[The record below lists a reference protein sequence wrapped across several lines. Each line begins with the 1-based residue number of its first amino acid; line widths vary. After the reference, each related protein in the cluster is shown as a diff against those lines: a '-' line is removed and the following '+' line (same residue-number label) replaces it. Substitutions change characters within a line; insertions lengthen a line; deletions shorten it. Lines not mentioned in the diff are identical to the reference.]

1 MSFFIGIKSS
11 RVCLTLRYWHQ
22 AHFVAET
29 ELYKTHPVISEKNLG
44 TYLFETDF
52 QTIPK
57 IILIIGMM
65 LMAYGYWN
73 YDKISKA
80 LRIYRKMEGRNK
92 RNGRSKEYV

>member
-1 MSFFIGIKSS
+1 MS
-11 RVCLTLRYWHQ
+11 RLNPYV
-22 AHFVAET
+22 VAGSIMALAGAYSIT
-29 ELYKTHPVISEKNLG
+29 D
-44 TYLFETDF
+44 DF

-92 RNGRSKEYV
+92 RNGRSKEYVRFEKSALGR

>member
-1 MSFFIGIKSS
+1 MSRFNPYVVAGSIMALAG
-11 RVCLTLRYWHQ
+11 
-22 AHFVAET
+22 AHS
-29 ELYKTHPVISEKNLG
+29 I
-44 TYLFETDF
+44 TDEF

-92 RNGRSKEYV
+92 RNGRSKEYVRFEKSALGR

>member
-1 MSFFIGIKSS
+1 MS
-11 RVCLTLRYWHQ
+11 RLNPYV
-22 AHFVAET
+22 VAGSIMALAGAYSIT
-29 ELYKTHPVISEKNLG
+29 D
-44 TYLFETDF
+44 DF

-92 RNGRSKEYV
+92 RNWRSKEYVRFEKSALGR

>member
-1 MSFFIGIKSS
+1 MTKFNPY
-11 RVCLTLRYWHQ
+11 V
-22 AHFVAET
+22 VAGSIMT
-29 ELYKTHPVISEKNLG
+29 ITGAYSITD
-44 TYLFETDF
+44 DF

-57 IILIIGMM
+57 IILAIGIA
-65 LMAYGYWN
+65 LTVYGYWN

>member
-1 MSFFIGIKSS
+1 MSRFNPY
-11 RVCLTLRYWHQ
+11 V
-22 AHFVAET
+22 VAGSIMALAGAYSIT
-29 ELYKTHPVISEKNLG
+29 D
-44 TYLFETDF
+44 DF